1 MKNRDMMAWQIFV
14 AAVTGESADP
24 EATGLDCWTDAD
36 FSSLAK
42 ASYKAVEAFERT
54 ARERGGEATE

>member
-14 AAVTGESADP
+14 ATIA
-24 EATGLDCWTDAD
+24 GLDCWTDAD

-54 ARERGGEATE
+54 AREQGGEATE